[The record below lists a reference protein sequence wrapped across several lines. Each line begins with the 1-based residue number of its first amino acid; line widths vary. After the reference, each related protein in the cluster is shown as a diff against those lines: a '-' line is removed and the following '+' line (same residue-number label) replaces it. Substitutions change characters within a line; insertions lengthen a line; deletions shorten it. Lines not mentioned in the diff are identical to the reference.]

1 MPVRKVQKKQKFS
14 ISLSPKEREMLT
26 LYAED
31 QGISRP
37 AALLRMVKRQLR
49 EYAHSRGE
57 IAPANQ
63 LDIFD
68 SVQIDIFNNTSKTS

>member
-1 MPVRKVQKKQKFS
+1 MAVRKVQKKQKFS
-14 ISLSPKEREMLT
+14 ISLSPQEREMLT
-26 LYAED
+26 LYAID

-37 AALLRMVKRQLR
+37 AALRRMVKQQLR
-49 EYAHSRGE
+49 EYAHSRGT
-57 IAPANQ
+57 ISPTNQ